1 MGAGGWDR
9 AWTGGNGR
17 GLEARTHGTG
27 RGLFARLRMRAHTRQ
42 ARTGRKGRGL
52 QARTRGT
59 GRGLWVHTR
68 RAQTQVNG
76 HRRVGS
82 GANTISS
89 RGRKAIR
96 AQPLRWGHVSGHRRV
111 RERARAAGGAGARGS
126 RRGARG
132 YGGGGYK
139 LPLPQL
145 YFCQSLFHISSLSQH
160 AQRALQGT
168 VVWEVGP

>member
-9 AWTGGNGR
+9 AQIGGNRR
-17 GLEARTHGTG
+17 GLEARTHETG
-27 RGLFARLRMRAHTRQ
+27 HGLFARPRMRAHTRR

-59 GRGLWVHTR
+59 GRGLWANTR

-76 HRRVGS
+76 RRRVGP
-82 GANTISS
+82 GTNTISS
-89 RGRKAIR
+89 RRRKAIR
-96 AQPLRWGHVSGHRRV
+96 AQPLRWGHVSGCGRV
-111 RERARAAGGAGARGS
+111 RERACVAGGAGTRGS

-139 LPLPQL
+139 LPLQQHL
-145 YFCQSLFHISSLSQH
+145 FCQSLFQISSLSQH